1 MLAFSRIFWYNVYM
15 KNREM
20 QTSNTEEMVTISR
33 AEYERLQQ
41 ENAQLEARH
50 AKLEETHARL
60 EAKLAALEQE
70 QAQVITSLTLQ
81 NEWLLEQ
88 LKLSKKKLFGRSSEQ
103 AEQMV
108 MDQLSLT
115 MNELE
120 AYAFGIKAA
129 TEKQI
134 AVKAHERKRQSGN
147 VLDVVPEGTPT
158 EVVEHRLP
166 EEERICSACG
176 SELVEIGKEVRRT
189 LQMKPAEFWVRED
202 VYYTY
207 ACKNCERE
215 TGEANI
221 VKTAK
226 EPALLPGSFAS
237 AEAVAYLAAQK
248 FVMHSP
254 LYRLEQELHRQGL
267 KLSRQTMANWLLNIS
282 EKWLRPV
289 YDTLHEH
296 LCGEPVLH
304 ADETT
309 LQVLKEPGRSS
320 TSKSYMWLY
329 RTSGCADQAIVL
341 YEYQPTRKAEHA
353 ERFLQGFSGWLHAD
367 GYQGYHKLPGNVRVV
382 GCWAH
387 ARRKF
392 DEALSTLPQE
402 KRKDSP
408 AAMGEWYC
416 SQLFKLEQALAEL
429 TPEERYEKRLEQE
442 KPVLDALLSW
452 ANEMQART
460 APKSALGKAIH
471 YLLEQW
477 PYLTR
482 YLEDG
487 RLELSNNRAE
497 RSIKPF
503 VMGRKNWLF
512 ANTAGGAQASAVI
525 YSLIETAKENSLD
538 PYRYLLWVLQ
548 NAPSLREI
556 DEAWPE
562 KLLPE
567 NAPEECYMP
576 QK

>member
-1 MLAFSRIFWYNVYM
+1 
-15 KNREM
+15 M

-33 AEYERLQQ
+33 AEYERLQR
-41 ENAQLEARH
+41 EKARN
-50 AKLEETHARL
+50 AKLEAKFAAR
-60 EAKLAALEQE
+60 EQE

-115 MNELE
+115 MNEVE
-120 AYAFGIKAA
+120 AYIFGMNSAGKAPV
-129 TEKQI
+129 

-166 EEERICSACG
+166 EDERICSACG
-176 SELVEIGKEVRRT
+176 SKLVEIGKEVRRS
-189 LQMKPAEFWVRED
+189 LMMKPAKFWVRED

-207 ACKNCERE
+207 ACKNCEQE

-221 VKTAK
+221 VKAARG
-226 EPALLPGSFAS
+226 PALLPGSFAS
-237 AEAVAYLAAQK
+237 AEAVAHIVIQK
-248 FVMHSP
+248 FVMYSP
-254 LYRLEQELHRQGL
+254 LYRLEQEFNRQGL
-267 KLSRQTMANWLLNIS
+267 RLSRQTMANWLLNIS

-289 YDTLHEH
+289 YDTLREQ
-296 LCGEPVLH
+296 LCREPVLH
-304 ADETT
+304 ADETR

-329 RTSGCADQAIVL
+329 RTSGCAKQSIVL

-353 ERFLQGFSGWLHAD
+353 EAFLKGFSGWLHAD
-367 GYQGYHKLPGNVRVV
+367 GYQGYHKLPENIRVV

-392 DEALSTLPQE
+392 DEALQTLPKEMQ
-402 KRKDSP
+402 RDAP
-408 AAMGEWYC
+408 AVIGECYC
-416 SQLFKLEQALAEL
+416 PRLFKLEQAFAEL

-452 ANEMQART
+452 ANEMQAKT
-460 APKSALGKAIH
+460 ALKSALGRAIH

-512 ANTAGGAQASAVI
+512 ANTPGGAQASAVI
-525 YSLIETAKENSLD
+525 YSLIETAKENALD

-548 NAPSLREI
+548 NAPQLSET
-556 DEAWPE
+556 DAAWAEQFTPA
-562 KLLPE
+562 
-567 NAPEECYMP
+567 NAPQECKIP

>member
-1 MLAFSRIFWYNVYM
+1 M
-15 KNREM
+15 
-20 QTSNTEEMVTISR
+20 TISR
-33 AEYERLQQ
+33 AEYEQLRQ
-41 ENAQLEARH
+41 EKAQMESTRVRLEAERI
-50 AKLEETHARL
+50 KLEAEHARL
-60 EAKLAALEQE
+60 EAKLATLEQE

-103 AEQMV
+103 AEQLV

-115 MNELE
+115 MNEAE
-120 AYAFGIKAA
+120 AYIFGMNSAGKAPV
-129 TEKQI
+129 T
-134 AVKAHERKRQSGN
+134 VKAYERKRQSGN
-147 VLDVVPEGTPT
+147 VLDVVPEGTPA

-166 EEERICSACG
+166 ENERICSACG
-176 SELVEIGKEVRRT
+176 SEMVEIGKEVRRS
-189 LQMKPAEFWVRED
+189 LMMKPAEFWVRED

-207 ACKNCERE
+207 ACKNCEQE

-221 VKTAK
+221 VKAAK

-237 AEAVAYLAAQK
+237 AEAVAHIMTQK
-248 FVMHSP
+248 FVMYSP
-254 LYRLEQELHRQGL
+254 LYRLQQEFERQGL

-289 YDTLHEH
+289 YDVLHKQ
-296 LCGEPVLH
+296 LCRKPVLH

-329 RTSGCADQAIVL
+329 RTSGCTKQAIVL
-341 YEYQPTRKAEHA
+341 YEYQSTRKAEHA
-353 ERFLQGFSGWLHAD
+353 EHFLQGFSGWLHAD
-367 GYQGYHKLPGNVRVV
+367 GYQGYHKLPGNIRVV

-392 DEALSTLPQE
+392 DEALQTLPKEMQ
-402 KRKDSP
+402 KDSP
-408 AAMGEWYC
+408 AAIGECYC
-416 SQLFKLEQALAEL
+416 SRLFKLEQAFAEL

-452 ANEMQART
+452 ANEMQVKT
-460 APKSALGKAIH
+460 APKSAMGRAIH

-512 ANTAGGAQASAVI
+512 ANTPGGAQASAVI
-525 YSLIETAKENSLD
+525 YSLIETAKENGLD
-538 PYRYLLWVLQ
+538 PYRYLLWLLQ
-548 NAPSLREI
+548 NAPGLSET
-556 DEAWPE
+556 DEAWAE
-562 KLLPE
+562 KLLPARARK
-567 NAPEECYMP
+567 NAICR
-576 QK
+576 KNR

>member
-1 MLAFSRIFWYNVYM
+1 
-15 KNREM
+15 M

-41 ENAQLEARH
+41 EKARNA
-50 AKLEETHARL
+50 KL
-60 EAKLAALEQE
+60 EAKLAAREQE

-103 AEQMV
+103 AAQLV

-115 MNELE
+115 MNEVE
-120 AYAFGIKAA
+120 AYIFGMNSAGKAPV
-129 TEKQI
+129 

-166 EEERICSACG
+166 EDERICSVCG
-176 SELVEIGKEVRRT
+176 SEMVEIGKEVRRS
-189 LQMKPAEFWVRED
+189 LMMKPAEFWVRED

-207 ACKNCERE
+207 ACKNCEQE

-221 VKTAK
+221 VKAMK
-226 EPALLPGSFAS
+226 EPSLLPGSFAS
-237 AEAVAYLAAQK
+237 AEAVAYLATQK
-248 FVMHSP
+248 FVMYSP
-254 LYRLEQELHRQGL
+254 LYRLEQEFNRQGL
-267 KLSRQTMANWLLNIS
+267 RLSRQTMANWLLNIS

-289 YDTLHEH
+289 YDVLREQ
-296 LCGEPVLH
+296 LCRESVLH

-329 RTSGCADQAIVL
+329 RTSGCAKQAIVL

-353 ERFLQGFSGWLHAD
+353 EAFLKGFSGWLHAD
-367 GYQGYHKLPGNVRVV
+367 GYQGYHKLPENIRVV

-392 DEALSTLPQE
+392 DEALQTLPKEMQ
-402 KRKDSP
+402 KDSP
-408 AAMGEWYC
+408 AAIGECYC
-416 SQLFKLEQALAEL
+416 SRLFKLEQAFAEL

-452 ANEMQART
+452 ANEMQAKT
-460 APKSALGKAIH
+460 APKSALGRAIH

-487 RLELSNNRAE
+487 RLELSNNRAK

-512 ANTAGGAQASAVI
+512 ANTPGGAQASAMI
-525 YSLIETAKENSLD
+525 YSLIETAKENKLD
-538 PYRYLLWVLQ
+538 PYKYLLWVLQ
-548 NAPSLREI
+548 SAPGLSQA
-556 DEAWPE
+556 DEFWAE
-562 KLLPE
+562 KLLPA
-567 NAPEECYMP
+567 NAPQECHVP
-576 QK
+576 Q

>member
-1 MLAFSRIFWYNVYM
+1 
-15 KNREM
+15 M

-33 AEYERLQQ
+33 AEYERLQR
-41 ENAQLEARH
+41 EKARN
-50 AKLEETHARL
+50 AKLEAKFAAR
-60 EAKLAALEQE
+60 EQE

-115 MNELE
+115 MNEVE
-120 AYAFGIKAA
+120 AYIFGMNSAGKAPV
-129 TEKQI
+129 

-166 EEERICSACG
+166 EDERICSACG
-176 SELVEIGKEVRRT
+176 SKLVEIGKEVRRS
-189 LQMKPAEFWVRED
+189 LMMKPAKFWVRED

-207 ACKNCERE
+207 ACKNCEQE

-221 VKTAK
+221 VKAARG
-226 EPALLPGSFAS
+226 PALLPGSFAS
-237 AEAVAYLAAQK
+237 AEAVAHIVIQK
-248 FVMHSP
+248 FVMYSP
-254 LYRLEQELHRQGL
+254 LYRLEQEFNRQGL
-267 KLSRQTMANWLLNIS
+267 RLSRQTMANWLLNIS

-289 YDTLHEH
+289 YDTLREQ
-296 LCGEPVLH
+296 LCREPVLH

-329 RTSGCADQAIVL
+329 RTSGCAKQSIVL

-353 ERFLQGFSGWLHAD
+353 EAFLKGFSGWLHAD
-367 GYQGYHKLPGNVRVV
+367 GYQGYHKLPENIRVV

-392 DEALSTLPQE
+392 DEALQTLPKEMQ
-402 KRKDSP
+402 RDAP
-408 AAMGEWYC
+408 AVIGECYC
-416 SQLFKLEQALAEL
+416 PRLFKLEQAFAEL

-452 ANEMQART
+452 ANEMQAKT
-460 APKSALGKAIH
+460 APKSALGRVIH

-512 ANTAGGAQASAVI
+512 ANTPGGAQASTVI
-525 YSLIETAKENSLD
+525 YSLIETAKENKLG
-538 PYRYLLWVLQ
+538 PYKYLLWVLQ
-548 NAPSLREI
+548 SAPGLSQA
-556 DEAWPE
+556 DEFWAE
-562 KLLPE
+562 KLLPA
-567 NAPEECYMP
+567 NAPQECYMTH
-576 QK
+576 K

>member
-1 MLAFSRIFWYNVYM
+1 ME
-15 KNREM
+15 NREI

-41 ENAQLEARH
+41 ENAQLEAKF
-50 AKLEETHARL
+50 AAR
-60 EAKLAALEQE
+60 EQE

-103 AEQMV
+103 AEQLV

-115 MNELE
+115 YNELE
-120 AYAFGIKAA
+120 AYIFGMNSAGKAPV
-129 TEKQI
+129 T
-134 AVKAHERKRQSGN
+134 VKAHERKRQSGS
-147 VLDVVPEGTPT
+147 VLDIVPEGTPT

-166 EEERICSACG
+166 EEKLVCEACG
-176 SELVEIGKEVRRT
+176 NQMVEIGKEVHRS
-189 LQMKPAEFWVRED
+189 LQMKPAQFWIRED

-207 ACKNCERE
+207 ACKNCEQE

-221 VKTAK
+221 AKAAK

-237 AEAVAYLAAQK
+237 AEAVAYLATQK
-248 FVMHSP
+248 FVMYSP
-254 LYRLEQELHRQGL
+254 LYRLEQEFNRQGL
-267 KLSRQTMANWLLNIS
+267 KLSRQTMSNWLLNTS

-289 YDTLHEH
+289 YDVLREQ
-296 LCGEPVLH
+296 LCRELVLH

-329 RTSGCADQAIVL
+329 RTSGCAKQAIVL
-341 YEYQPTRKAEHA
+341 YEYQSTRKAEHA
-353 ERFLQGFSGWLHAD
+353 EAFLKGFSGWLHAD
-367 GYQGYHKLPGNVRVV
+367 GYQGYHKLPENIRVV

-392 DEALSTLPQE
+392 DEALQTLPKEMQ
-402 KRKDSP
+402 KDAP
-408 AAMGEWYC
+408 AAIGECYC
-416 SQLFKLEQALAEL
+416 SRLFKLEEAFAEL
-429 TPEERYEKRLEQE
+429 TPEERYKKRLEQE

-452 ANEMQART
+452 ANEMQVKT
-460 APKSALGKAIH
+460 APKSAMGRAIH

-512 ANTAGGAQASAVI
+512 ANTPGGAQASAVI
-525 YSLIETAKENSLD
+525 YSLIETAKENGLD
-538 PYRYLLWVLQ
+538 PYRYLLWILQ
-548 NAPSLREI
+548 NAPGLSET
-556 DEAWPE
+556 DEAWAK
-562 KLLPE
+562 KLLP
-567 NAPEECYMP
+567 ARTPEECYMP

>member
-1 MLAFSRIFWYNVYM
+1 
-15 KNREM
+15 M

-33 AEYERLQQ
+33 AEYERLQR
-41 ENAQLEARH
+41 EKARN
-50 AKLEETHARL
+50 AKLEAKFAAR
-60 EAKLAALEQE
+60 EQE

-115 MNELE
+115 MNEVE
-120 AYAFGIKAA
+120 AYIFGMNSAGKAPV
-129 TEKQI
+129 

-166 EEERICSACG
+166 EDERICSACG
-176 SELVEIGKEVRRT
+176 SKLVEIGKEVRRS
-189 LQMKPAEFWVRED
+189 LMMKPAKFWVRED

-207 ACKNCERE
+207 ARKNCEQE

-221 VKTAK
+221 VKAVK

-237 AEAVAYLAAQK
+237 AEAVAYLATQK
-248 FVMHSP
+248 FVMYSP
-254 LYRLEQELHRQGL
+254 MYRLEQEFNRQGL
-267 KLSRQTMANWLLNIS
+267 RLSRQTMANWLLNIS

-289 YDTLHEH
+289 YDTLREQ
-296 LCGEPVLH
+296 LCREPVLH

-329 RTSGCADQAIVL
+329 RTSGCAKQSIVL

-353 ERFLQGFSGWLHAD
+353 EAFLKGFSGWLHAD
-367 GYQGYHKLPGNVRVV
+367 GYQGYHKLPENIRVV

-392 DEALSTLPQE
+392 DEALQTLPKEMQ
-402 KRKDSP
+402 RDAP
-408 AAMGEWYC
+408 AVIGECYC
-416 SQLFKLEQALAEL
+416 PRLFKLEQAFAEL

-452 ANEMQART
+452 ANEMQAKT
-460 APKSALGKAIH
+460 APKSALGRVIH

-512 ANTAGGAQASAVI
+512 ANTLGGAQASAVI
-525 YSLIETAKENSLD
+525 YSLIETAKENGLD

-548 NAPSLREI
+548 NAPQLSET
-556 DEAWPE
+556 DAAWAEQFTPA
-562 KLLPE
+562 
-567 NAPEECYMP
+567 NAPQECKIP

>member
-1 MLAFSRIFWYNVYM
+1 
-15 KNREM
+15 M

-33 AEYERLQQ
+33 AEYEQLQQ
-41 ENAQLEARH
+41 ENAQLEA
-50 AKLEETHARL
+50 
-60 EAKLAALEQE
+60 KLAAREQE

-103 AEQMV
+103 AEQLV

-115 MNELE
+115 YNELE
-120 AYAFGIKAA
+120 AYIFGMNSAGKAPV
-129 TEKQI
+129 T
-134 AVKAHERKRQSGN
+134 VKAHERKRQSGS
-147 VLDVVPEGTPT
+147 VLDIVPEGTPT

-166 EEERICSACG
+166 EEKLVCEACG
-176 SELVEIGKEVRRT
+176 NQMVEIGKEVHRS
-189 LQMKPAEFWVRED
+189 LQMKPAQFWIRED

-207 ACKNCERE
+207 ACKNCEQE

-221 VKTAK
+221 AKAAK

-237 AEAVAYLAAQK
+237 AEAVAYLATQK
-248 FVMHSP
+248 FVMYSP
-254 LYRLEQELHRQGL
+254 LYRLEQEFNRQGL
-267 KLSRQTMANWLLNIS
+267 KLSRQTMSNWLLNTS

-289 YDTLHEH
+289 YDVLREQ
-296 LCGEPVLH
+296 LCRELVLH

-329 RTSGCADQAIVL
+329 RTSGCAKQAIVL
-341 YEYQPTRKAEHA
+341 YEYQSTRKAEHA
-353 ERFLQGFSGWLHAD
+353 EAFLKGFSGWLHAD
-367 GYQGYHKLPGNVRVV
+367 GYQGYHKLPENIRVV

-392 DEALSTLPQE
+392 DEALQTLPKEMQ
-402 KRKDSP
+402 KDAP
-408 AAMGEWYC
+408 AAIGECYC
-416 SQLFKLEQALAEL
+416 SRLFKLEEAFAEL
-429 TPEERYEKRLEQE
+429 TPEERYKKRLEQE

-452 ANEMQART
+452 ANEMQVKT
-460 APKSALGKAIH
+460 APKSAMGRAIH

-512 ANTAGGAQASAVI
+512 ANTPGGAQASAVI
-525 YSLIETAKENSLD
+525 YSLIETAKENGLD
-538 PYRYLLWVLQ
+538 PYRYLLWILQ
-548 NAPSLREI
+548 NAPGLSET
-556 DEAWPE
+556 DEAWAEQFTPA
-562 KLLPE
+562 
-567 NAPEECYMP
+567 NAPQECKIP

>member
-1 MLAFSRIFWYNVYM
+1 
-15 KNREM
+15 M

-41 ENAQLEARH
+41 EKARNA
-50 AKLEETHARL
+50 KL
-60 EAKLAALEQE
+60 EAKLAAREQE

-103 AEQMV
+103 AAQLV

-115 MNELE
+115 MNEVE
-120 AYAFGIKAA
+120 AYIFGMNSAGKAPV
-129 TEKQI
+129 

-166 EEERICSACG
+166 EDERICSVCG
-176 SELVEIGKEVRRT
+176 SEMVEIGKEVRRS
-189 LQMKPAEFWVRED
+189 LMMKPAEFWVRED

-207 ACKNCERE
+207 ACKNCEQE

-221 VKTAK
+221 VKAVK
-226 EPALLPGSFAS
+226 EPSLLPGSFAS

-248 FVMHSP
+248 FVMYSP
-254 LYRLEQELHRQGL
+254 LYRLEQEFNRQGL
-267 KLSRQTMANWLLNIS
+267 RLSRQTMANWLLNIS

-289 YDTLHEH
+289 YDTLREQ
-296 LCGEPVLH
+296 LCREPVLH

-329 RTSGCADQAIVL
+329 RTSGCAKQAIVL

-353 ERFLQGFSGWLHAD
+353 EAFLKGFSGWLHAD
-367 GYQGYHKLPGNVRVV
+367 GYQGYHKLPENIRVV

-392 DEALSTLPQE
+392 DEALQTLPKEMQ
-402 KRKDSP
+402 KDSP
-408 AAMGEWYC
+408 AAIGECYC
-416 SQLFKLEQALAEL
+416 SRLFKLEQAFAEL

-452 ANEMQART
+452 ANEMQAKT
-460 APKSALGKAIH
+460 APKSALGRAIH

-512 ANTAGGAQASAVI
+512 ANTPGGAQASAVI
-525 YSLIETAKENSLD
+525 YSLIETAKENKLD
-538 PYRYLLWVLQ
+538 PYKYLLWVLQ
-548 NAPSLREI
+548 SAPGLSQA
-556 DEAWPE
+556 DEFWAE
-562 KLLPE
+562 KLLPA
-567 NAPEECYMP
+567 NAPQECHVP
-576 QK
+576 Q

>member
-1 MLAFSRIFWYNVYM
+1 M
-15 KNREM
+15 
-20 QTSNTEEMVTISR
+20 
-33 AEYERLQQ
+33 
-41 ENAQLEARH
+41 
-50 AKLEETHARL
+50 
-60 EAKLAALEQE
+60 
-70 QAQVITSLTLQ
+70 
-81 NEWLLEQ
+81 EQ
-88 LKLSKKKLFGRSSEQ
+88 LSFTYNE
-103 AEQMV
+103 AEA
-108 MDQLSLT
+108 SASGT
-115 MNELE
+115 
-120 AYAFGIKAA
+120 KAA
-129 TEKQI
+129 AEKPV

-147 VLDVVPEGTPT
+147 VLDVVPEGART

-166 EEERICSACG
+166 ENERICSACG

-189 LQMKPAEFWVRED
+189 LQMKPAEFWIRED

-207 ACKNCERE
+207 ACKNCEQE

-221 VKTAK
+221 VKAAK

-254 LYRLEQELHRQGL
+254 LYRLEQEFNRQGL
-267 KLSRQTMANWLLNIS
+267 KLSRQTMANWLLKAS
-282 EKWLRPV
+282 EKRLRPV
-289 YDTLHEH
+289 YDVLHEQ
-296 LCGEPVLH
+296 LCREPVLH

-309 LQVLKEPGRSS
+309 LQVLREPGRSS

-329 RTSGCADQAIVL
+329 RTSGCAKQPIVL

-367 GYQGYHKLPGNVRVV
+367 GYQGYHRLPGNIRVV

-392 DEALSTLPQE
+392 DEALGTLPQE
-402 KRKDSP
+402 ERKDSP
-408 AAMGEWYC
+408 ATMGECDC

-429 TPEERYEKRLEQE
+429 TPEERYKKRLEQE

-452 ANEMQART
+452 ANETQAKT
-460 APKSALGKAIH
+460 APKSALWKAIH

-497 RSIKPF
+497 RSMKPF

-512 ANTAGGAQASAVI
+512 ANTPGGAQASSVI
-525 YSLIETAKENSLD
+525 YSLIETAKENCLD
-538 PYRYLLWVLQ
+538 PYRYLLWILQTAPQLSETQFVFSEIGFFNAGKSNAKIINKLRIESIRFETAAVREKFSAKSYWQTFVLALSYRTWQ
-548 NAPSLREI
+548 EI
-556 DEAWPE
+556 
-562 KLLPE
+562 LPTTKYSKAHHE
-567 NAPEECYMP
+567 T
-576 QK
+576 

>member
-1 MLAFSRIFWYNVYM
+1 
-15 KNREM
+15 M

-41 ENAQLEARH
+41 EKARNA
-50 AKLEETHARL
+50 KL
-60 EAKLAALEQE
+60 EAKLAAREQE

-115 MNELE
+115 MNEVE
-120 AYAFGIKAA
+120 AYIFGMNSAGKAPV
-129 TEKQI
+129 

-166 EEERICSACG
+166 EDERICSACG
-176 SELVEIGKEVRRT
+176 SKLVEIGKEVRRS
-189 LQMKPAEFWVRED
+189 LMMKPAKFWVRED

-207 ACKNCERE
+207 ACKNCEQE

-221 VKTAK
+221 VKAARG
-226 EPALLPGSFAS
+226 PALLPGSFAS
-237 AEAVAYLAAQK
+237 AEAVAHIVIQK
-248 FVMHSP
+248 FVMYSP
-254 LYRLEQELHRQGL
+254 LYRLEQEFNRQGL
-267 KLSRQTMANWLLNIS
+267 RLSRQTMANWLLNIS

-289 YDTLHEH
+289 YDTLREQ
-296 LCGEPVLH
+296 LCREPVLH

-329 RTSGCADQAIVL
+329 RTSGCAKQSIVL

-353 ERFLQGFSGWLHAD
+353 EAFLKGFSGWLHAD
-367 GYQGYHKLPGNVRVV
+367 GYQGYHKLPENIRVV

-392 DEALSTLPQE
+392 DEALQTLPKEMQ
-402 KRKDSP
+402 RDAP
-408 AAMGEWYC
+408 AVIGECYC
-416 SQLFKLEQALAEL
+416 PRLFKLEQAFAEL

-452 ANEMQART
+452 ANEMQAKT
-460 APKSALGKAIH
+460 APKSALGRVIH

-512 ANTAGGAQASAVI
+512 ANTPGGAQASAVI
-525 YSLIETAKENSLD
+525 YSLIETAKENALD

-548 NAPSLREI
+548 NAPQLSET
-556 DEAWPE
+556 DAAWAEQFTPA
-562 KLLPE
+562 
-567 NAPEECYMP
+567 NAPQECKIP

>member
-1 MLAFSRIFWYNVYM
+1 
-15 KNREM
+15 M
-20 QTSNTEEMVTISR
+20 QTSNTEKMVTISR

-41 ENAQLEARH
+41 ENAQLEAKS

-60 EAKLAALEQE
+60 EAKFAALEQE

-103 AEQMV
+103 AEQTV
-108 MDQLSLT
+108 MEQLSLT
-115 MNELE
+115 YNELE
-120 AYAFGIKAA
+120 AYAFGTKAA

-134 AVKAHERKRQSGN
+134 TVKAHERKRQSGN

-166 EEERICSACG
+166 EDERICSVCG
-176 SELVEIGKEVRRT
+176 SEMVEIGKEVRRS
-189 LQMKPAEFWVRED
+189 LMMKPAEFWVRED

-207 ACKNCERE
+207 ACKNCEQE

-221 VKTAK
+221 VKAVK

-237 AEAVAYLAAQK
+237 AEAVAYLATQK
-248 FVMHSP
+248 FVMYSP
-254 LYRLEQELHRQGL
+254 LYRLEQEFNRQGL
-267 KLSRQTMANWLLNIS
+267 RLSRQTMANWLLNIS

-289 YDTLHEH
+289 YDVLREQ
-296 LCGEPVLH
+296 LCRESVLH

-329 RTSGCADQAIVL
+329 RTSGCTKQAIVL
-341 YEYQPTRKAEHA
+341 YEYQSTRKAEHA
-353 ERFLQGFSGWLHAD
+353 EHFLQGFSGWLHAD
-367 GYQGYHKLPGNVRVV
+367 GYQGYHKLPGSIRVV

-392 DEALSTLPQE
+392 DEALQTLPKEMQ
-402 KRKDSP
+402 KDSP
-408 AAMGEWYC
+408 AAIGECYC
-416 SQLFKLEQALAEL
+416 SRLFKLEQAFAEL

-452 ANEMQART
+452 ANETQAKT
-460 APKSALGKAIH
+460 APKSALGRAIH

-512 ANTAGGAQASAVI
+512 ANTPGGAQASAVI
-525 YSLIETAKENSLD
+525 YSLIETAKENGLD

-548 NAPSLREI
+548 NAPQLSET
-556 DEAWPE
+556 DETWAE
-562 KLLPE
+562 KLLPAR
-567 NAPEECYMP
+567 APKECYMP
-576 QK
+576 HK